1 MAERTKSAGDGF
13 GAQFALIMANAGEFT
28 DLLEDLDT
36 VAPTELEEDMHDVR
50 TTFNSA
56 IDKATDNTGSSV
68 SGAFM
73 QALSGGIGSVMRILM
88 RGPAYERGPAT
99 PRRSAASACLAVRP
113 STPQASSRP
122 ADTGAG
128 PRRTP
133 RQSKRTPECSRVGF
147 CRTGPASA
155 AAPLRCSMCAT
166 RLHSHRRL
174 APYPRSREGLLASLT
189 SPGPRHHVLMD
200 SPHV

>member
-1 MAERTKSAGDGF
+1 MTPRNVMPKERRQLLGKLGLLGACLLVAVLIGCGDSEPQRSQAAFCQTLERHNASMAERTKSAGDGF

-88 RGPAYERGPAT
+88 RGPAYERVDSYAKAQCSLGLFSGPT
-99 PRRSAASACLAVRP
+99 I
-113 STPQASSRP
+113 
-122 ADTGAG
+122 D
-128 PRRTP
+128 
-133 RQSKRTPECSRVGF
+133 
-147 CRTGPASA
+147 
-155 AAPLRCSMCAT
+155 
-166 RLHSHRRL
+166 
-174 APYPRSREGLLASLT
+174 
-189 SPGPRHHVLMD
+189 SPGQ
-200 SPHV
+200 